1 MTEFVTELATFC
13 NEIVEFINI
22 DDTEQDET
30 IAKLSQISSCS
41 NTSNATTTQDNIV
54 FKKSVVL
61 IGTPGSFSSL
71 LTAKKFSSSTSFKVT
86 YHSVILDKVDLI

>member
-13 NEIVEFINI
+13 NEIVDVINI

-30 IAKLSQISSCS
+30 IAKLSQISCS
-41 NTSNATTTQDNIV
+41 NTSNATTTQDSIV

-71 LTAKKFSSSTSFKVT
+71 LTTKKFRSSTSFKVT